1 MLPQKPIA
9 PGLPAAEAGPAR
21 LRDAIRLARVE
32 QAEQTG
38 VVIDL
43 RDADLARLDLLNEA
57 LDPIFASVPDPIDL
71 FDRGIS
77 HGDTPRLWIDS
88 VAHIAL
94 ARDKRTYRFLQD
106 TRAGRKN
113 LAESAATADIVTAV
127 TRYVAQRLIERERAL
142 AGIASTARDDQPSR
156 YRRWQIARTIGVFA
170 LGMAAGIV
178 LLFIAAYFAAAGLSG
193 R

>member
-1 MLPQKPIA
+1 M
-9 PGLPAAEAGPAR
+9 
-21 LRDAIRLARVE
+21 RDAIRLARVE

-43 RDADLARLDLLNEA
+43 RDADVARLDLLNEA
-57 LDPIFASVPDPIDL
+57 LDPIFSGVPESVEL

-77 HGDTPRLWIDS
+77 HGDTPRLWIDI
-88 VAHIAL
+88 VTYVVM

-106 TRAGRKN
+106 TRVGRRII
-113 LAESAATADIVTAV
+113 AESADTADIVNAV

-142 AGIASTARDDQPSR
+142 AGVASAAFDDQSSR
-156 YRRWQIARTIGVFA
+156 RRGWQIARTIGVFA

-178 LLFIAAYFAAAGLSG
+178 ILFIAAFIAASGLIG

>member
-43 RDADLARLDLLNEA
+43 RDADVARLELLNEA
-57 LDPIFASVPDPIDL
+57 LDPIFAEVLESVEL

-77 HGDTPRLWIDS
+77 HGDTPRLWIDI
-88 VAHIAL
+88 VAYVVM
-94 ARDKRTYRFLQD
+94 ARDRRTYRFVQD
-106 TRAGRKN
+106 TRFGRKI
-113 LAESAATADIVTAV
+113 LAESAETTDIVAAV

-142 AGIASTARDDQPSR
+142 AGIPSAALDDQPSR
-156 YRRWQIARTIGVFA
+156 HRGWQIARTAGVFA
-170 LGMAAGIV
+170 LGMAAGVI
-178 LLFIAAYFAAAGLSG
+178 LLLIAAYFVASG
-193 R
+193 VTGR